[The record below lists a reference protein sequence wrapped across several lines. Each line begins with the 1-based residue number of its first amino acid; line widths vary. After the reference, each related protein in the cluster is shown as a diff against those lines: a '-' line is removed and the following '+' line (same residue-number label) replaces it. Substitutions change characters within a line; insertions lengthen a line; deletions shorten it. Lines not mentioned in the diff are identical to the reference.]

1 MKPYWQMPHK
11 SNASGNKTKANS
23 TRAEP
28 DSCLIVILRLG
39 RLRLPITTWLRL
51 VTVPQFLSGV
61 HHVHDYLMIVV
72 ACKVMW
78 LLETFEPRT
87 THGMISFKL

>member
-1 MKPYWQMPHK
+1 MKPYWQMPHN

-28 DSCLIVILRLG
+28 DSRLGVILRLG
-39 RLRLPITTWLRL
+39 RLRLPITTWLRP

-61 HHVHDYLMIVV
+61 HHVRDYLMMVV
-72 ACKVMW
+72 ACKGMW

-87 THGMISFKL
+87 THGMINRRL